1 MAKDKKAAQKLM
13 KQAKITKLSVKSK
26 SKKKISVSWKKVKK
40 AVGYEVQVSA
50 KKNFKKPIF
59 KKFTA
64 KTKLNI
70 KNKKIKSKKT
80 YYIRVRAYATYKDK
94 NNVTKKVYSKWIK
107 KIRKVK
113 VK

>member
-1 MAKDKKAAQKLM
+1 M

-40 AVGYEVQVSA
+40 AVGYELQVSA

-70 KNKKIKSKKT
+70 KNKKLFNCNLSKLFIPLAVYLLGNIVLILVCCICPYT
-80 YYIRVRAYATYKDK
+80 
-94 NNVTKKVYSKWIK
+94 NVILLSAL
-107 KIRKVK
+107 
-113 VK
+113 